1 MLKKIEYKSFLFQV
15 IITLVVG
22 YFNRGFITGPTSG
35 VNHRSM
41 DFTESATANNTTQF
55 HFLQI
60 FREIRPELKIG
71 SNWAHIEWDS
81 IEKSDS
87 FVGSDNG

>member
-1 MLKKIEYKSFLFQV
+1 MLKKIEYKSFLFKV

-55 HFLQI
+55 HFFTDFSRSI
-60 FREIRPELKIG
+60 SIG
-71 SNWAHIEWDS
+71 
-81 IEKSDS
+81 
-87 FVGSDNG
+87 

>member
-1 MLKKIEYKSFLFQV
+1 MLKKIEYKSFLFKV

-60 FREIRPELKIG
+60 FQEAF
-71 SNWAHIEWDS
+71 WAARNNM
-81 IEKSDS
+81 
-87 FVGSDNG
+87 G